1 MYQISLFAA
10 FIAGMVALFAPCC
23 ITYLFPAYLGNVFKE
38 KSHVIGM
45 TLVYSAGI
53 FVVMLPVVLGAKVLS
68 DLFFSFHDYTY
79 VIGGFI
85 MIIIGFFS
93 FLGVKLPMN
102 FRFHQKQNK
111 NDIAST
117 FTLGI
122 FSGITSACCAPVLLG
137 VMTLS
142 AVSPSILLALGVGMA
157 YVLGMVTPLY
167 IASFFIQ
174 KKNLLENP
182 IFKKRVL
189 TISIAGNAYPIFVS
203 NIIACVVFIITG
215 ILMIVLTL
223 TGNLSMEMGEVAVTK
238 QINQVALTVTEFV
251 RRIPGLDIVFIF
263 LAGYGMY
270 RLIKAQ
276 NKASTDSQPKKESNG
291 NKKESSCRQ

>member
-68 DLFFSFHDYTY
+68 DLFFSLHDYTY

-142 AVSPSILLALGVGMA
+142 AVSPSILLALGVGLA

-174 KKNLLENP
+174 KKNILENP
-182 IFKKRVL
+182 IFKKRVM
-189 TISIAGNAYPIFVS
+189 TASIAGNIYPIFVS
-203 NIIACVVFIITG
+203 NIIACVVFVTTG
-215 ILMIVLTL
+215 FLMIGLTL

-251 RRIPGLDIVFIF
+251 RRIPGLDFAFVI
-263 LAGYGMY
+263 LAGYGLY

-276 NKASTDSQPKKESNG
+276 KDSKK
-291 NKKESSCRQ
+291 KSSSEKIPPCCQK

>member
-53 FVVMLPVVLGAKVLS
+53 FVVMLPVVLGSKLLS
-68 DLFFSFHDYTY
+68 DLFFNLHDYTY

-111 NDIAST
+111 NDVAST

-142 AVSPSILLALGVGMA
+142 AVSPSILFALGVGMA

-174 KKNLLENP
+174 KKNILENP
-182 IFKKRVL
+182 IFKKRVM
-189 TISIAGNAYPIFVS
+189 TVSIAGNIYPIFVS
-203 NIIACVVFIITG
+203 NIIACVVFVTTG
-215 ILMIVLTL
+215 FLMIGLTL

-251 RRIPGLDIVFIF
+251 RRIPGLDFAFVI
-263 LAGYGMY
+263 LAGYGLY

-276 NKASTDSQPKKESNG
+276 KDSKK
-291 NKKESSCRQ
+291 KSSSEKIPPCCQK

>member
-53 FVVMLPVVLGAKVLS
+53 FVVMLPVVLGSKLLS
-68 DLFFSFHDYTY
+68 DLFFNLHDYTY

-111 NDIAST
+111 NDVAST

-142 AVSPSILLALGVGMA
+142 AVSPSILFALGVGMA

-174 KKNLLENP
+174 KKNILENP
-182 IFKKRVL
+182 IFKKRVM
-189 TISIAGNAYPIFVS
+189 TVSIAGNIYPIFVS
-203 NIIACVVFIITG
+203 NIIACVVFVTTG
-215 ILMIVLTL
+215 FLMIGLTL

-251 RRIPGLDIVFIF
+251 RSIPGLDIVFIL
-263 LAGYGMY
+263 LAIYGLY

-276 NKASTDSQPKKESNG
+276 KDSTKK
-291 NKKESSCRQ
+291 SSSEKIPPCCQK